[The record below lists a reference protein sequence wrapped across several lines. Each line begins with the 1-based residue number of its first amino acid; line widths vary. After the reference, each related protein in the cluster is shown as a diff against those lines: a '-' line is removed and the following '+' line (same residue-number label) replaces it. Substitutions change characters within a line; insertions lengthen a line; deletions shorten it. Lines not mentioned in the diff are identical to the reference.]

1 MTELKPHPKYGI
13 CLDAGSG
20 IGPKRPAEGF
30 SAHCDVIIPKNGD
43 IVPENYH
50 VAPLENMSCFKDK
63 QFDFVRTHHS
73 LEHCIDPDKACK
85 EIIRIGKAGIISV
98 PPIHA
103 CLMFGRA
110 DHLWFVVPDRGKL
123 IIIRKRYPSYG
134 IPRVKT
140 GASLNVDFVW
150 KDSFEWVVV
159 E

>member
-63 QFDFVRTHHS
+63 MFDFVRTHHS
-73 LEHCIDPDKACK
+73 LEHCNDPDKACA
-85 EIIRIGKAGIISV
+85 ELIRVGKAGIISY
-98 PPIHA
+98 PPLHA
-103 CLMFGRA
+103 CLLFGRR
-110 DHLWFVVPDRGKL
+110 DHQWFMVEDHGRL
-123 IIIRKRYPSYG
+123 MFIRKRHPSYG
-134 IPRVKT
+134 VPRSEC
-140 GASLNVDFVW
+140 GAELNRDFVW
-150 KDSFEWVVV
+150 KDSFRWIVV